1 MAERRGMLSWILLVV
16 VLIVG
21 FFVGRSIWYS
31 LRDTRAELERQKQKT
46 AELEKRDQQMR
57 AYVDSLNQVLA
68 RLEQEERRLLAERN
82 ELERRLQ
89 SLQREYR
96 SVLARLD
103 SVWEAGAVI
112 AEVEAAY
119 PHWRGQIREATRA
132 DGVHALIAP
141 RFFGADAAETKIKL
155 DKSVKEMAVK
165 DSVITNLDQT
175 LSVKNEQVRT
185 LMLKADTLQSN
196 YDNVFAEYKVLDKKY
211 QDLLK
216 KKWFTLNFSP
226 GNILTGA
233 AGFAAGYGVGYLRY
247 KD

>member
-1 MAERRGMLSWILLVV
+1 MAERRGVISWILLALVV
-16 VLIVG
+16 IVA
-21 FFVGRSIWYS
+21 FFVGQSIWHS
-31 LRDTRAELERQKQKT
+31 LQDTRAELDRQKQKT
-46 AELEKRDQQMR
+46 AELEKRDQAMR
-57 AYVDSLNQVLA
+57 AYVDSLNQVLVQ
-68 RLEQEERRLLAERN
+68 LEQQEQQLRAERT

-96 SVLARLD
+96 HVLARLD

-132 DGVHALIAP
+132 DGVHGLLAP

-155 DKSVKEMAVK
+155 DRSGKEIAVK
-165 DSVITNLDQT
+165 DSVIANLDQT
-175 LSVKNEQVRT
+175 LSVKDEQVRT
-185 LMLKADTLQSN
+185 LMFKADTLQKN
-196 YDNVFAEYKVLDKKY
+196 YDQVFAEYKVLDEKY
-211 QDLLK
+211 RDLLQ
-216 KKWFTLNFSP
+216 KKWFSLHFSP

-233 AGFAAGYGVGYLRY
+233 AGFAAGYGVGYLQY